1 VEEPD
6 GVKESVVIPVEKRV
20 PLTVRRMLVMTL
32 WGIALFL
39 GLRVLWDVLNWLI
52 PPTW

>member
-6 GVKESVVIPVEKRV
+6 GVKEAVVTHLEKRV
-20 PLTVRRMLVMTL
+20 PPIVRRMLVMTVF
-32 WGIALFL
+32 GSALFL
-39 GLRVLWDVLNWLI
+39 ALRVLWDVLNWLI